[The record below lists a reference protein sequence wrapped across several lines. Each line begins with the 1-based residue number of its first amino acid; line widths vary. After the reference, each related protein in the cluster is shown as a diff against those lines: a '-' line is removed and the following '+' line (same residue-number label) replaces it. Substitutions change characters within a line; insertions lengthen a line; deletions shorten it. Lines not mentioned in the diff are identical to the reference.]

1 MWRWFFRRCS
11 NLLAEVVAKLAE
23 FISVVGGE
31 GYYRIWLFHLGND
44 HYVFFNVVEPAALPA
59 VDGLYYIW

>member
-1 MWRWFFRRCS
+1 M
-11 NLLAEVVAKLAE
+11 AE

-44 HYVFFNVVEPAALPA
+44 HYVFFKVVEPAALPA
-59 VDGLYYIW
+59 VDGLYYNLVAFINELPWAPCLVLFML